1 MAKKDFLILYPD
13 QNQEKD
19 QVDIKKDFQKMKK
32 EIIRN
37 TTDKDD
43 NYER

>member
-1 MAKKDFLILYPD
+1 MLKDP
-13 QNQEKD
+13 NQERGLE
-19 QVDIKKDFQKMKK
+19 DIRKNFQKMKK